1 MRIGVK
7 TSSLAIKSRAIYISA
22 MKKKRET
29 RPEGSPLNGPAV
41 LDHALCFAIY
51 SAGLA
56 FNRVYK
62 PLLEPLGLTYPQY
75 LVMVALWEAE
85 GQTVSELGEHLF
97 LESNTLTPLLKR
109 LEAAGLVSRAR
120 AKADERQ
127 VLVSL
132 TDKGR
137 HLLAEASCVPEQILQ
152 ATGLTVDQ
160 LTLLQRSLSGLRD
173 NLRASL
179 PEKA

>member
-1 MRIGVK
+1 
-7 TSSLAIKSRAIYISA
+7 

-29 RPEGSPLNGPAV
+29 RPEGSPATGPAV
-41 LDHALCFAIY
+41 LDQSLCFAVY

-62 PLLEPLGLTYPQY
+62 PILEPLGLTYPQY

-85 GQTVSELGEHLF
+85 GQSVSELGDHLF

-109 LEAAGLVSRAR
+109 LEVAGFITRLRD
-120 AKADERQ
+120 KADERQ
-127 VLVSL
+127 VRVSL
-132 TDKGR
+132 TEKGR
-137 HLLAEASCVPEQILQ
+137 GLLAEAACVPGQILE
-152 ATGLTVDQ
+152 ATGLTVEQ
-160 LTLLQRSLSGLRD
+160 LRQLQRAIAGLRD
-173 NLRASL
+173 NLRASV

>member
-1 MRIGVK
+1 M
-7 TSSLAIKSRAIYISA
+7 S
-22 MKKKRET
+22 
-29 RPEGSPLNGPAV
+29 GPAV
-41 LDHALCFAIY
+41 LDHSLCFAVY

-62 PLLEPLGLTYPQY
+62 PILEPLGLTYPQY

-109 LEAAGLVSRAR
+109 LEAAGFVSRAR
-120 AKADERQ
+120 GKADERQ

-137 HLLAEASCVPEQILQ
+137 DLLAEASCVPGQILE
-152 ATGLTVDQ
+152 ATGLSVAQ
-160 LTLLQRSLSGLRD
+160 LTQLQRAISGLRD
-173 NLRASL
+173 NLRSAV
-179 PEKA
+179 PAKA